1 MDFRSG
7 DDNYGNVGTVI
18 STSTRISL
26 CRSTPFRIFAMVM
39 QAIMTMA
46 PDMKPWAHAERTSP
60 FGSVGLFGRIARILK
75 PFDDGRIIG
84 LMVLKLTAGG

>member
-7 DDNYGNVGTVI
+7 DESYGNVGAVI

-46 PDMKPWAHAERTSP
+46 PDMKPWAHAKRTSP
-60 FGSVGLFGRIARILK
+60 FGSVGLLGRIARILK
-75 PFDDGRIIG
+75 PFDDRRTIG
-84 LMVLKLTAGG
+84 LIVLKLKAG